1 MLLAGIDLVE
11 INRIKKSMKNPRFL
25 KRVLGMTEYS
35 QLKMRGFPFQSVAAS
50 FCAKE
55 AFAKAIGTGI
65 RGFSLS
71 EVELLRSISGNPI
84 LKLSGNALKIA
95 QVRKINFAVSVT
107 HTRLYAA
114 VIVIG
119 EEAIQNEGT

>member
-1 MLLAGIDLVE
+1 
-11 INRIKKSMKNPRFL
+11 
-25 KRVLGMTEYS
+25 
-35 QLKMRGFPFQSVAAS
+35 
-50 FCAKE
+50 
-55 AFAKAIGTGI
+55 
-65 RGFSLS
+65 LS